1 MSDKVVIKVDRV
13 SKTFRLPHEKNNSI
27 KSAALN
33 FYRHNR
39 TFEKQQV
46 LNNVSFEIKEGEF
59 FGIVGRNGSGKST
72 LLKMLAGIYA
82 SSQGAIQVNGKLTPF
97 IELGVG
103 FNPELTGRENVYLN
117 GALLGFNRKEMTA
130 MYPDIV
136 SFAELEKF
144 MDQKLKNYSS
154 GMQVRLAF
162 SIAIRANSDILLLD
176 EVLAVGDTTF
186 QQKCF
191 DYFKELKKQNK
202 TVVLVSHDAGT
213 LRQYCTKG
221 VFIEDGQI
229 VYEGPIDHVV
239 NKYQDSLIDAE
250 KTEILR
256 DSKAGENRWGN
267 QKVVVQ
273 QGLVKGAKADGQ
285 AIFTDNDELIKISVR
300 YKANAKIEQPIF
312 GITISDAAGLQI
324 FASNTKWSDAKI
336 ADMVAGDIQEVSWA
350 IPNLFNTGSYTVNP
364 AVSDT
369 MGITIHDWREG
380 LMSFKV
386 RKKLES
392 SALASMPHKITVRNS
407 KET

>member
-1 MSDKVVIKVDRV
+1 MSDKVIIKVDKV

-27 KSAALN
+27 KSAILN
-33 FYRHNR
+33 FYRHSR

-46 LNNVSFEIKEGEF
+46 LDNVSFDIKEGEF

-82 SSQGAIQVNGKLTPF
+82 SSKGSIHVNGKLTPF

-136 SFAELEKF
+136 AFAELEKF

-162 SIAIRANSDILLLD
+162 SIAIRAESDILLLD

-221 VFIEDGQI
+221 VFIEAGKI
-229 VYEGPIDHVV
+229 IYEGPIDHVV
-239 NKYQDSLIDAE
+239 NQYQDSLIDAE
-250 KTEILR
+250 KTEVLR

-273 QGLVKGAKADGQ
+273 KGLIKGAKGKEQ
-285 AIFTDNDELIKISVR
+285 AIFTDDDDLVNVTVR
-300 YKANAKIEQPIF
+300 YKANAKVEQPIF
-312 GITISDAAGLQI
+312 GITVTDATGLQI
-324 FASNTKWSDAKI
+324 FASNTKWAEVEI
-336 ADMVAGDIQEVSWA
+336 ANMVSGDIQEVSWA
-350 IPNLFNTGSYTVNP
+350 IPNLFNSGTYTVDP

-380 LMSFKV
+380 FMSFKV
-386 RKKLES
+386 RKKINS
-392 SALASMPHKITVRNS
+392 SALTNLPHTITVHNS
-407 KET
+407 KAG